1 MRKRHFSLIALAA
14 ASLLLTSCLSDDNDN
29 TEYTYYKDTAI
40 SAFSLGTMN
49 RYLHT
54 TSSTGADSVYKVT
67 YVGSKYK
74 FTIDQIGHRI
84 YNTDSMPNGTDL
96 KHVIA
101 TITAVN
107 NGLILMKSA
116 TSDSLRYYSN
126 TDSLDFST
134 PRTVRIVAQ
143 DGQRYADYT
152 VSVNARKV
160 PEGTMAWTAKTTN
173 AELAALDD
181 IRALAAGTRL
191 YAFGTEGGR
200 TVGYATDITDGAT
213 WTKLPA
219 TFSPTATFV
228 VKDKAL
234 YALDN
239 GAVMTS
245 ADGQTWTT
253 VATNSSL
260 KRIVAASPAHLF
272 ALTADGNGVTTGM
285 AASADNGVTWT
296 ADGIDDDAAMLPD
309 DGVAYTCNALTTND
323 NIAQVMIVG
332 RCTTAN
338 DIRARVW
345 TKLDDYSSSPVKT
358 SWNYVDNAGNDKYA
372 LGDIPSLAVT
382 TYGGYPTAVVC
393 SADSVSPMLQSRDGG
408 LTWQEAD
415 RALPAQLKATV
426 GKMAMTTDSEG
437 SLWII
442 ADGVVWKN

>member
-1 MRKRHFSLIALAA
+1 M
-14 ASLLLTSCLSDDNDN
+14 
-29 TEYTYYKDTAI
+29 
-40 SAFSLGTMN
+40 
-49 RYLHT
+49 
-54 TSSTGADSVYKVT
+54 
-67 YVGSKYK
+67 
-74 FTIDQIGHRI
+74 
-84 YNTDSMPNGTDL
+84 
-96 KHVIA
+96 
-101 TITAVN
+101 
-107 NGLILMKSA
+107 
-116 TSDSLRYYSN
+116 
-126 TDSLDFST
+126 
-134 PRTVRIVAQ
+134 
-143 DGQRYADYT
+143 
-152 VSVNARKV
+152 
-160 PEGTMAWTAKTTN
+160 
-173 AELAALDD
+173 
-181 IRALAAGTRL
+181 
-191 YAFGTEGGR
+191 
-200 TVGYATDITDGAT
+200 GYATDITDGAT

-219 TFSPTATFV
+219 TFSQSATFV

-239 GAVMTS
+239 GTVMTS

-253 VATNSSL
+253 VTTNSSL
-260 KRIVAASPAHLF
+260 KSIVATSPAHLF
-272 ALTADGNGVTTGM
+272 ALTADGNGATTGM
-285 AASADNGVTWT
+285 AASADNGMTWK

-309 DGVAYTCNALTTND
+309 DGVGFTCNALTTND

-332 RCTTAN
+332 RCTAAN
-338 DIRARVW
+338 DIRARIW